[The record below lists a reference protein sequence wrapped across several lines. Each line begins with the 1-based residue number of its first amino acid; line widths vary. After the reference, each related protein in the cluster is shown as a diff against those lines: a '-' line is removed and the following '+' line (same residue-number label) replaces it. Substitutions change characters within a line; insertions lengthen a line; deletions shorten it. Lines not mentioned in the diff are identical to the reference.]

1 MQVDINTDE
10 GLRKLISL
18 SYGKSANQFHMDT
31 GLAPCNIIAALAYR
45 LLKEEKPFDYDLEQM
60 QAAMNSGEV
69 YLPNDIE
76 DIESFDAWL
85 NKNFGKGD

>member
-45 LLKEEKPFDYDLEQM
+45 LLKEDKPFDYDLKQM
-60 QAAMNSGEV
+60 QAAMNSGAFP
-69 YLPNDIE
+69 LPNDIE
-76 DIESFDAWL
+76 DIDAFDAWL
-85 NKNFGKGD
+85 NKNFKE